1 MKKWFVALLILA
13 LLPAFGAGAE
23 AVGDFTVRYMEDGT
37 ASIVSYNGT
46 DASVKI
52 PSYFNSGNAMHPLTA
67 IGAQAF
73 MGNTTLTEVEIPDGV
88 ATIEPRAFSGCVNL
102 QKVTLPGNVTGIGEG
117 AFENCASLT
126 EINLPAKLYY
136 AGANIF
142 AGCSRL
148 VLTEAQLAVL
158 TSTESGEN
166 TEQAA
171 NVAAAPTGDHTDL
184 QDRLGQSFQEVAAAL
199 NCTTDDQVTNGIQY
213 SSDVLTVNSDDGAR
227 VSSISINAASGYS
240 LMGVY
245 VGSSASDA
253 GSVFVENGM
262 TLVDS
267 WDRGATYS
275 DGENLNITYW
285 KDANNLV
292 IGLNAALPVDET
304 QYAKG
309 KAIKNVNIRTAAG
322 KNHTI
327 ILSAPAGKTVD
338 YLGESQRDNEG
349 TLWYHVRYNNKTGW
363 ASADYITLMNENGSF
378 DEAFQLLKRGSKSEA
393 VTTLQ
398 KRLIELK
405 YLKGTADGS
414 FGPATETAVM
424 LFQQASGM
432 NPSGIADEETLKAI
446 YSDSAVVKPG
456 EVAGNTLEIGSKG
469 DGVKAIQDALKAK
482 GYLTGAS
489 DGNFGSATASALKGV
504 QRANGLPVTG
514 VADDAT
520 RAALL
525 DENSVAMTE
534 TTATTASL
542 YETLKKGDQGTSVKT
557 LQEKLKA
564 LGYLTGAADGKY
576 GAGTETAV
584 KSFQKAAG
592 LTETGTADPETLS
605 AVYAAKIPVVL
616 FKRGAKGDDVSALQQ
631 KLKALGYLTGA
642 ADGRYGA
649 GTVKAVEA
657 FQKDNGLE
665 ATGRVDEDTMAA
677 LNAKEI
683 PARTSFARGD
693 IGDDVK
699 ALQERLKALGYL
711 EGEADGNFGSK
722 TEQAI
727 RKFQQAKSIK
737 VTGKADEETV
747 KQIMGGEPA
756 AAQPEQP
763 AENAGAEPQTQPEQP
778 AENTGAEPQ
787 TQPEQPAENAG
798 VSAAAQNLLCGK
810 LAYTL
815 PEGWYLVNKNTAATL
830 AAQPDAAAVF
840 AAAQGA
846 DFFQKCA
853 QMETDEIYNAEGYM
867 VMQVKNTGRMGQD
880 QAVLDSAKDV
890 FGESVRKEMQNNGY
904 DKNYE
909 YALET
914 VGDITFFVS
923 FASRETDG
931 KTEYISHCVT
941 IDAATD
947 AIEIITYADKET
959 TLNLLKGFATAV

>member
-73 MGNTTLTEVEIPDGV
+73 MGNTAITEVEIPDGV

-126 EINLPAKLYY
+126 EINLPSKLYY

-184 QDRLGQSFQEVAAAL
+184 QDRLGQNFQEVAAAL

-322 KNHTI
+322 KNNTI

-469 DGVKAIQDALKAK
+469 DEVKAIQDALKAK

-489 DGNFGSATASALKGV
+489 DGNFGSATASALKGF

-534 TTATTASL
+534 STGATASL

-557 LQEKLKA
+557 LQE
-564 LGYLTGAADGKY
+564 
-576 GAGTETAV
+576 
-584 KSFQKAAG
+584 
-592 LTETGTADPETLS
+592 
-605 AVYAAKIPVVL
+605 
-616 FKRGAKGDDVSALQQ
+616 

-683 PARTSFARGD
+683 PARASFARGD

-727 RKFQQAKSIK
+727 RRFQQAKSIK

-747 KQIMGGEPA
+747 KQIMGNEPA

-763 AENAGAEPQTQPEQP
+763 AENAGVEPQTQPEQP

-787 TQPEQPAENAG
+787 TQPEQPAENAEA
-798 VSAAAQNLLCGK
+798 SAGAQNLLCGK